1 MIMEE
6 IVKLPHV
13 ITITKTL
20 DGLEWPKVP
29 KKFKDLLCVY
39 YCFYKPI
46 GVIKVGQSVNMC
58 ERFGG
63 YESAVNIYPKI
74 PNNGSWRTVH
84 KIYDLLK
91 AGETIEIYARTY
103 FNKKKYEIHEGKRV
117 YLIVDLKRIE
127 KIEKNKYR
135 KTLLLP

>member
-13 ITITKTL
+13 ITITKTINGL
-20 DGLEWPKVP
+20 DWPKVP

-39 YCFYKPI
+39 YCFYEPI
-46 GVIKVGQSVNMC
+46 GVIKVGQSVDMC

-63 YESAVNIYPKI
+63 YENAVSIYPQK

-91 AGETIEIYARTY
+91 VGETIEIYARTY

-117 YLIVDLKRIE
+117 YLTVDLRKLE
-127 KIEKNKYR
+127 KIEKDKYESTR
-135 KTLLLP
+135 ILS